1 MADLNVGSFG
11 KKSNIDLKKL
21 QAGMKAEQLQT
32 KEEKSIFNKVDKDG
46 NGVIDA
52 DELNAF
58 SEGLDKSNDGKVSRK
73 EARKFIK
80 KNGLKGE
87 VKKKDVL
94 KFLNANVKNTENVE
108 DAKVVEQNGQKLVQV
123 TYKDGTQEI
132 INPDKSSQ
140 LIQSDGNGNSPQNMN
155 AKKLSFLLLILVAVA
170 CTNRSTSS
178 EQDEMRHWNNVLQ
191 QINALLLENKARQT
205 LDLAKQTLPEILE
218 SAEKNGTTDTLI
230 YYARKIF
237 NACGNNYIN
246 TKQYKDGID
255 YMDSI
260 GNHPLIREHCPHE
273 LLSFKAGL
281 NQLYGNNPEAVR
293 LAEDYLQLP
302 VCTSANDFIRQAEII
317 SGVYMYSGNNLP
329 KAIQILEKAIDVYRK
344 GGNFPNMLRI
354 MSRLGIYYHLSGEY
368 EKAIATNQE
377 AIATY
382 NDSIAPGNVV
392 IAYGEQANLYA
403 ELGMYDQALEMNKKA
418 QYYSMLK
425 DSFGLGDLY
434 RYRAQIFRN
443 MNQKDSVFHYLRL
456 GEKLSMIQNS
466 FKGVFVNKVET
477 VNSYLDYP
485 DSLEKAL
492 QLALSICPDTVRM
505 PQWAKYQLNLHLGRA
520 LLQTGKEQNGIHLID
535 RAAQDLINMKFM
547 EGRDANEILMDYY
560 LAKGMNDDFARCYIR
575 NRQFADSLDNN
586 EKKRAVAAANI
597 RFDANQKEKENK
609 LLSAQVQWQQQ
620 QLFYNIC
627 ISITLLLLL
636 ITTTAYFIIR
646 RKANHQLIENNKR
659 EIQTLITR
667 QQDLNRRNE
676 QLTEEIERAMATNN
690 LNSIR
695 QLTVQSLLSRE
706 DENTFRRSF
715 ATIHPSYLPKLRESY
730 PQLTR
735 NEELLAMLI
744 CMNQSTDEIALI
756 MGINRNSVNV
766 VRSRMRKNMELPKEK
781 SLDEVLKQYLT

>member
-1 MADLNVGSFG
+1 
-11 KKSNIDLKKL
+11 
-21 QAGMKAEQLQT
+21 
-32 KEEKSIFNKVDKDG
+32 
-46 NGVIDA
+46 
-52 DELNAF
+52 
-58 SEGLDKSNDGKVSRK
+58 
-73 EARKFIK
+73 
-80 KNGLKGE
+80 
-87 VKKKDVL
+87 
-94 KFLNANVKNTENVE
+94 
-108 DAKVVEQNGQKLVQV
+108 
-123 TYKDGTQEI
+123 
-132 INPDKSSQ
+132 
-140 LIQSDGNGNSPQNMN
+140 MN

-485 DSLEKAL
+485 DSLEKAASRR
-492 QLALSICPDTVRM
+492 QSRAGACGTGNPDSFHTVRRVRRRTG
-505 PQWAKYQLNLHLGRA
+505 PSNSAGGSNGRNGPSSA
-520 LLQTGKEQNGIHLID
+520 RRGTSPRARQTSE
-535 RAAQDLINMKFM
+535 
-547 EGRDANEILMDYY
+547 
-560 LAKGMNDDFARCYIR
+560 DFFRGFR
-575 NRQFADSLDNN
+575 SPSGTGADSRGFPNSRSPADGKSCGSRNP
-586 EKKRAVAAANI
+586 ANTGNASAI
-597 RFDANQKEKENK
+597 KTARP
-609 LLSAQVQWQQQ
+609 LPLSARP
-620 QLFYNIC
+620 
-627 ISITLLLLL
+627 
-636 ITTTAYFIIR
+636 AYFPAQMPPRSPVPPDIR
-646 RKANHQLIENNKR
+646 SGGDASALESGSIPRDCSAAPAP
-659 EIQTLITR
+659 
-667 QQDLNRRNE
+667 RR
-676 QLTEEIERAMATNN
+676 R
-690 LNSIR
+690 IR
-695 QLTVQSLLSRE
+695 PAPCGS
-706 DENTFRRSF
+706 
-715 ATIHPSYLPKLRESY
+715 
-730 PQLTR
+730 
-735 NEELLAMLI
+735 
-744 CMNQSTDEIALI
+744 
-756 MGINRNSVNV
+756 G
-766 VRSRMRKNMELPKEK
+766 
-781 SLDEVLKQYLT
+781 EVPA

>member
-1 MADLNVGSFG
+1 M
-11 KKSNIDLKKL
+11 
-21 QAGMKAEQLQT
+21 
-32 KEEKSIFNKVDKDG
+32 
-46 NGVIDA
+46 
-52 DELNAF
+52 
-58 SEGLDKSNDGKVSRK
+58 
-73 EARKFIK
+73 
-80 KNGLKGE
+80 
-87 VKKKDVL
+87 
-94 KFLNANVKNTENVE
+94 
-108 DAKVVEQNGQKLVQV
+108 
-123 TYKDGTQEI
+123 
-132 INPDKSSQ
+132 
-140 LIQSDGNGNSPQNMN
+140 
-155 AKKLSFLLLILVAVA
+155 
-170 CTNRSTSS
+170 
-178 EQDEMRHWNNVLQ
+178 
-191 QINALLLENKARQT
+191 
-205 LDLAKQTLPEILE
+205 DLAKQTLPEILE

-520 LLQTGKEQNGIHLID
+520 LLQTGKEKRHKPERPGCTRPHQHEVHGRPRCQRDING
-535 RAAQDLINMKFM
+535 
-547 EGRDANEILMDYY
+547 
-560 LAKGMNDDFARCYIR
+560 
-575 NRQFADSLDNN
+575 
-586 EKKRAVAAANI
+586 
-597 RFDANQKEKENK
+597 
-609 LLSAQVQWQQQ
+609 LLSGQRHE
-620 QLFYNIC
+620 
-627 ISITLLLLL
+627 
-636 ITTTAYFIIR
+636 R
-646 RKANHQLIENNKR
+646 RFC
-659 EIQTLITR
+659 
-667 QQDLNRRNE
+667 
-676 QLTEEIERAMATNN
+676 
-690 LNSIR
+690 
-695 QLTVQSLLSRE
+695 SLL
-706 DENTFRRSF
+706 
-715 ATIHPSYLPKLRESY
+715 HP
-730 PQLTR
+730 
-735 NEELLAMLI
+735 
-744 CMNQSTDEIALI
+744 
-756 MGINRNSVNV
+756 
-766 VRSRMRKNMELPKEK
+766 
-781 SLDEVLKQYLT
+781 